1 MIKVKPHSYIESLR
15 SYAEQWTPEQL
26 REAIRDEK
34 VIMARESLADVARVH
49 SQKILELYEE
59 VLENKTVGSD
69 FIDIALNK
77 TTGY

>member
-34 VIMARESLADVARVH
+34 VIMAKESLTDVAREH
-49 SQKILELYEE
+49 SETILELYED
-59 VLENKTVGSD
+59 VLEKKSIGRD
-69 FIDIALNK
+69 FM
-77 TTGY
+77 

>member
-34 VIMARESLADVARVH
+34 VIMAKESLTDVAREH
-49 SQKILELYEE
+49 SQTILELYED
-59 VLENKTVGSD
+59 VLEKKSIGRD
-69 FIDIALNK
+69 FM
-77 TTGY
+77 